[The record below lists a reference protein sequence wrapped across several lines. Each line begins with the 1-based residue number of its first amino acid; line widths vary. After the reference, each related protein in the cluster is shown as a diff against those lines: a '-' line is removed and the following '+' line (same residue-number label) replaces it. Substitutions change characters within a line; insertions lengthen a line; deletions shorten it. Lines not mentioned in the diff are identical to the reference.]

1 MKIGVLA
8 LQGDFAEHA
17 AVLDGLEGERLAG
30 GDGSGLLE
38 GPIEAVEVRLPEE
51 LAELDGIIIPGGE
64 STTIGK
70 MLSDYGLLE
79 PLRQRI
85 RSGLPAFGTCAGA
98 ITLAQTVIGL
108 KQPLLGVMDLLIRRN
123 AYGRQLQSFETEL
136 LIPELGEPPLRAV
149 FIRAPR
155 IESVG
160 AGVRVL
166 ARLPDGS
173 IVAARELNLLAA
185 TFHPELTGDFRLHRY
200 FLQIAAAQNRISTPV
215 R

>member
-1 MKIGVLA
+1 MRIGVLA

-17 AVLDGLEGERLAG
+17 AVLHGLEGERLAG
-30 GDGSGLLE
+30 GNGAGPLE
-38 GPIEAVEVRLPEE
+38 GPLEAVEVRLPEE
-51 LAELDGIIIPGGE
+51 LAALDGIIMPGGE

-70 MLSDYGLLE
+70 LLSDYGLLE

-85 RSGLPAFGTCAGA
+85 RCGLPAFGTCAGA
-98 ITLAQTVIGL
+98 IALARTVIGL
-108 KQPLLGVMDLLIRRN
+108 ERPLLAVMDLLIRRN

-149 FIRAPR
+149 FIRAPS

-160 AGVRVL
+160 SGVQVL

-173 IVAARELNLLAA
+173 IVAARQGNLLAA
-185 TFHPELTGDFRLHRY
+185 TFHPELAGDFRLHRY
-200 FLQIAAAQNRISTPV
+200 FLQMAAQNLIPTP
-215 R
+215 

>member
-1 MKIGVLA
+1 MRIGVLA

-17 AVLDGLEGERLAG
+17 AVLGSLERERLARA
-30 GDGSGLLE
+30 SGAGPLE
-38 GPIEAVEVRLPEE
+38 APIEAVEVRLPEQ
-51 LAELDGIIIPGGE
+51 LAALDGIIIPGGE

-70 MLSDYGLLE
+70 LLSDYGLLE
-79 PLRQRI
+79 PLRRRI

-98 ITLAQTVIGL
+98 VALAEKVIGL
-108 KQPLLGVMDLLIRRN
+108 KQPLLGVMDLLIKRN

-136 LIPELGEPPLRAV
+136 LIPELGGPPLRAV

-166 ARLPDGS
+166 ASLPDGS
-173 IVAARELNLLAA
+173 IVAARQRNLLAA
-185 TFHPELTGDFRLHRY
+185 TFHPELAGDFRLHRY
-200 FLQIAAAQNRISTPV
+200 FLRMAVS
-215 R
+215 

>member
-1 MKIGVLA
+1 MRIGVLA
-8 LQGDFAEHA
+8 LQGDFAEHT
-17 AVLDGLEGERLAG
+17 AVLSGLERERLAR
-30 GDGSGLLE
+30 GSGAGLLD
-38 GPIEAVEVRLPEE
+38 GPIEAMEVRLPEQ
-51 LAELDGIIIPGGE
+51 LAALDGIIIPGGE

-79 PLRQRI
+79 PLRRRI

-98 ITLAQTVIGL
+98 IALAEKVIGL

-136 LIPELGEPPLRAV
+136 LIPELGDPPLRAV
-149 FIRAPR
+149 FIRAPS

-166 ARLPDGS
+166 ASLPDGS
-173 IVAARELNLLAA
+173 IVAARQRNLLAT
-185 TFHPELTGDFRLHRY
+185 TFHPELAGDFRLHRY
-200 FLQIAAAQNRISTPV
+200 FLQMTVS
-215 R
+215 